1 MDQNCSMTVF
11 FVRVYANG
19 NGEIILLREKGP
31 FFFDKRFPIF
41 ILHTKLFLFL
51 GLTVLQLQ
59 SGNFRNSEMK
69 VVIQRVR
76 QAAVTIENSDRRF
89 IEKGMVVLLGIEE
102 VDGEEDVE
110 WLVNKIINL
119 RIFDDQAGVMNR
131 SLLDIQGEAMV
142 VSQFTLHARV
152 KKGNRP
158 SYVDA
163 ARPEVAIPLYRSFIR
178 LFGLLLDRPVATGEF
193 GADMAVELINDGPV
207 TIIIDSRNRR

>member
-1 MDQNCSMTVF
+1 MT
-11 FVRVYANG
+11 A
-19 NGEIILLREKGP
+19 IL
-31 FFFDKRFPIF
+31 
-41 ILHTKLFLFL
+41 
-51 GLTVLQLQ
+51 LQ
-59 SGNFRNSEMK
+59 SGNFRHFEMK

-76 QAAVTIENSDRRF
+76 QAAVTIENSDRRS
-89 IEKGMVVLLGIEE
+89 IDKGMVVLLGIEE
-102 VDGEEDVE
+102 ADGEEDVE
-110 WLVNKIINL
+110 WLVNKIVNL

-131 SLLDIQGEAMV
+131 SLVDIQGEALV

-178 LFGLLLDRPVATGEF
+178 LFGLLLGRPLATGEF

-207 TIIIDSRNRR
+207 TFIIDSRNRR